1 MEVNMRS
8 PYGLERV
15 ESCQDCAQR
24 SDGFFCQLAPAPL
37 KAFEAVKFTTT
48 YPEGAL
54 LFVEGESPR
63 GVMVLC
69 KGRVKLSMNSPEG
82 KTLILRIAVPGE
94 VMGLHAAVSNTPYQS
109 TAETLEPCQVNFVK
123 REDFLRFLGQHGEAS
138 VHVARQL
145 SDNYH
150 TACEQVRSLG
160 LSHSAPQKLATFLLE
175 WSSQGQK
182 AKEGIRAR
190 LTLTH
195 EEIGQIIGTSRET
208 VTRTLG
214 EFKSQQLAILRGST
228 LLIQNRPKLEHL
240 AGV

>member
-1 MEVNMRS
+1 MRS
-8 PYGLERV
+8 PYGLERI

-24 SDGFFCQLAPAPL
+24 SDGFFCQLAAAPL

-63 GVMVLC
+63 GVLVLC
-69 KGRVKLSMNSPEG
+69 KGRVKLSMNSSEG
-82 KTLILRIAVPGE
+82 RTLILRIAGPGE
-94 VMGLHAAVSNTPYQS
+94 IMGLHAAVSNTPYQA

-123 REDFLRFLGQHGEAS
+123 RDDFLRFLGQHAEAS
-138 VHVARQL
+138 IHVAQQL
-145 SDNYH
+145 SDNYQ

-160 LSHSAPQKLATFLLE
+160 LSHSAPQKPATFLLE
-175 WSSQGQK
+175 WSSHGQK
-182 AKEGIRAR
+182 TKKGIRVK

-214 EFKSQQLAILRGST
+214 EFKNQQLAILKGST
-228 LLIQNRPKLEHL
+228 LLIQNKPKLESL
-240 AGV
+240 VGV